1 MAINLKT
8 DPISKS
14 FYQYLWPAL
23 TGMVIKS
30 LFIMGDAFFIGMG
43 VGPDGLGA
51 ISLIIPPFSIFTAI
65 AMMVG
70 IGGAAKMSIEI
81 GKGNTDS
88 SQLWFSQS
96 MLLTA
101 ILSTITVVAALTW
114 LDELI
119 AFMGAS
125 GNMAQLAHDYLVV
138 LLPFFVLYSLAW
150 VLSCF
155 VRNDANPKLA
165 TYAMSLGAVANLF
178 FDYIFIIEMGMGMK
192 GAAYATAISQVVIAV
207 ILLSHFAR
215 KKGSLELSLKG
226 IGLDKTK
233 EIISI
238 GVPTFFI
245 EVTSA
250 MTIVLFNYV
259 LLTQFGESH
268 IIAYGLT
275 TNVGVLALFVMVGIA
290 QACQPIISFNHGAA
304 RPERIDDILKLGL
317 KAAIGSGSVFLIIV
331 WLFAPNIAAA
341 YLGSNDGL
349 ITLASTAVSF
359 FFLGVPLMGFNMVI
373 ANLFQAI
380 AKPKQATLI
389 SLSRGFVFVALGVL
403 ILPKLFPQDGIWA
416 SIVFAEAL
424 TAVISLSML
433 LIYRRRTMASNIE
446 QQAQLLVQPSK
457 AK

>member
-30 LFIMGDAFFIGMG
+30 LFIMGDALFIGLG

-51 ISLIIPPFSIFTAI
+51 IALVIPPFSIFTAI

-81 GKGNTDS
+81 GKGNTES
-88 SQLWFSQS
+88 SQMWFSQS
-96 MLLTA
+96 MLITTL
-101 ILSTITVVAALTW
+101 LSTITVTLALIW

-119 AFMGAS
+119 ALMGAS
-125 GNMAQLAHDYLVV
+125 GNLAQLAHDYLIV

-155 VRNDANPKLA
+155 VRNDTNPKLA
-165 TYAMSLGAVANLF
+165 TYAMSIGAITNLA
-178 FDYIFIIEMGMGMK
+178 FDYLFIIEMNMGMK
-192 GAAYATAISQVVIAV
+192 GAAYGTAIAQAVIAL
-207 ILLSHFAR
+207 ILLTHFLR
-215 KKGSLELSLKG
+215 KKGSLEFSLKG
-226 IGLDKTK
+226 IGLSKTK
-233 EIISI
+233 EILSI
-238 GVPTFFI
+238 GTPTFFI

-259 LLTQFGESH
+259 LLSQFGESH

-275 TNVGVLALFVMVGIA
+275 TNVGVFALFVMVGIA
-290 QACQPIISFNHGAA
+290 QACQPIISFNHGAG
-304 RPERIDDILKLGL
+304 RPERIDEILKLGM
-317 KAAIGSGSVFLIIV
+317 KAAMGSGTVFLLGI
-331 WLFAPNIAAA
+331 WLSAPLIASIYLGDSNDLIPIAASA
-341 YLGSNDGL
+341 LTFY
-349 ITLASTAVSF
+349 F
-359 FFLGVPLMGFNMVI
+359 FGVPLMGLNMVI

-389 SLSRGFVFVALGVL
+389 SLCRGFVFVALGVL
-403 ILPKLFPQDGIWA
+403 LLPKFFPQDGIWA
-416 SIVFAEAL
+416 SIVFAETL

-433 LIYRRRTMASNIE
+433 FNYRKRAVELTTSLARS
-446 QQAQLLVQPSK
+446 S
-457 AK
+457 

>member
-30 LFIMGDAFFIGMG
+30 LFIMGDALFIGLG

-51 ISLIIPPFSIFTAI
+51 IALVIPPFSIFTAI

-81 GKGNTDS
+81 GKGNTES
-88 SQLWFSQS
+88 SQMWFSQS
-96 MLLTA
+96 MLITTL
-101 ILSTITVVAALTW
+101 LSTITVTLALIW

-119 AFMGAS
+119 ALMGAS
-125 GNMAQLAHDYLVV
+125 GNLAQLAHDYLIV
-138 LLPFFVLYSLAW
+138 LLPFFVLYSLVW

-155 VRNDANPKLA
+155 VRNDTNPKLA
-165 TYAMSLGAVANLF
+165 TYAMSIGAITNLA
-178 FDYIFIIEMGMGMK
+178 FDYLFIIEMNMGMK
-192 GAAYATAISQVVIAV
+192 GAAYGTAIAQAVIAL
-207 ILLSHFAR
+207 ILLTHFVR
-215 KKGSLELSLKG
+215 KKGSLEFSLKG
-226 IGLDKTK
+226 IGLSKTK
-233 EIISI
+233 EILSI
-238 GVPTFFI
+238 GTPTFFI

-259 LLTQFGESH
+259 LLSQFGESH

-275 TNVGVLALFVMVGIA
+275 TNVGVFALFVMVGIA
-290 QACQPIISFNHGAA
+290 QACQPIISFNHGAG
-304 RPERIDDILKLGL
+304 RPERIDEILKLGM
-317 KAAIGSGSVFLIIV
+317 KAAMGSGTVFLLGI
-331 WLFAPNIAAA
+331 WLSAPLIASIYLGNANDLIPIAASA
-341 YLGSNDGL
+341 LTFY
-349 ITLASTAVSF
+349 F
-359 FFLGVPLMGFNMVI
+359 FGVPLMGLNMVI

-389 SLSRGFVFVALGVL
+389 SLCRGFVFVALGVL
-403 ILPKLFPQDGIWA
+403 LLPKFFPQDGIWA
-416 SIVFAEAL
+416 SIVFAETL

-433 LIYRRRTMASNIE
+433 FNYRKRAVELSASL
-446 QQAQLLVQPSK
+446 ARSS
-457 AK
+457 

>member
-30 LFIMGDAFFIGMG
+30 LFIMGDALFIGLG

-51 ISLIIPPFSIFTAI
+51 IALVIPPFSIFTAI

-81 GKGNTDS
+81 GKGNTES
-88 SQLWFSQS
+88 SQMWLSQS
-96 MLLTA
+96 MLITTL
-101 ILSTITVVAALTW
+101 LSTITVTLALIW

-119 AFMGAS
+119 ALMGAS
-125 GNMAQLAHDYLVV
+125 GNLAQLAHDYLIV

-155 VRNDANPKLA
+155 VRNDTNPKLA
-165 TYAMSLGAVANLF
+165 TYAMSIGAITNLA
-178 FDYIFIIEMGMGMK
+178 FDYLFIIEMNMGMK
-192 GAAYATAISQVVIAV
+192 GAAYGTAIAQAVIAL
-207 ILLSHFAR
+207 ILLTHFLR
-215 KKGSLELSLKG
+215 KKGSLEFSLKG
-226 IGLDKTK
+226 IGLSKTK
-233 EIISI
+233 EILSI
-238 GVPTFFI
+238 GTPTFFI

-259 LLTQFGESH
+259 LLNQFGESH

-275 TNVGVLALFVMVGIA
+275 TNVGVFALFVMVGIA
-290 QACQPIISFNHGAA
+290 QACQPIISFNHGAG
-304 RPERIDDILKLGL
+304 RPERIDEILKLGV
-317 KAAIGSGSVFLIIV
+317 KAAMGSGTVFLLGI
-331 WLFAPNIAAA
+331 WLSAPLIASIYLGNANDLIPIAASA
-341 YLGSNDGL
+341 LTFY
-349 ITLASTAVSF
+349 F
-359 FFLGVPLMGFNMVI
+359 FGVPLMGLNMVI

-389 SLSRGFVFVALGVL
+389 SLCRGFVFVALGVL
-403 ILPKLFPQDGIWA
+403 LLPKFFPQDGIWA
-416 SIVFAEAL
+416 SIVFAETL

-433 LIYRRRTMASNIE
+433 LNYKRKA
-446 QQAQLLVQPSK
+446 LLPAYS
-457 AK
+457 

>member
-30 LFIMGDAFFIGMG
+30 LFIMGDALFIGLG

-51 ISLIIPPFSIFTAI
+51 IALVIPPFSIFTAI

-81 GKGNTDS
+81 GKGNTES
-88 SQLWFSQS
+88 SQMWFSQS
-96 MLLTA
+96 MLITTL
-101 ILSTITVVAALTW
+101 LSTITVTLALIW

-119 AFMGAS
+119 ALMGAS
-125 GNMAQLAHDYLVV
+125 GNLAQLAHDYLIV

-155 VRNDANPKLA
+155 VRNDTNPKLA
-165 TYAMSLGAVANLF
+165 TYAMSIGAITNLA
-178 FDYIFIIEMGMGMK
+178 FDYLFIIEMNMGMK
-192 GAAYATAISQVVIAV
+192 GAAYGTAIAQAVIAL
-207 ILLSHFAR
+207 ILLTHFVG
-215 KKGSLELSLKG
+215 KKGSLEFSLKG
-226 IGLDKTK
+226 IGLSKTK
-233 EIISI
+233 EILSI
-238 GVPTFFI
+238 GTPTFFI

-259 LLTQFGESH
+259 LLSQFGESH

-275 TNVGVLALFVMVGIA
+275 TNVGVFALFVMVGIA
-290 QACQPIISFNHGAA
+290 QACQPIISFNHGAG
-304 RPERIDDILKLGL
+304 RPERIDEILKLGM
-317 KAAIGSGSVFLIIV
+317 KAAMGSGTVFLLGI
-331 WLFAPNIAAA
+331 WLSAPLIASIYLGNANDLIPIAASA
-341 YLGSNDGL
+341 LTFY
-349 ITLASTAVSF
+349 F
-359 FFLGVPLMGFNMVI
+359 FGVPLMGLNMVI

-389 SLSRGFVFVALGVL
+389 SLCRGFVFVALGVL
-403 ILPKLFPQDGIWA
+403 LLPKFFPQDGIWA
-416 SIVFAEAL
+416 SIVFAETL

-433 LIYRRRTMASNIE
+433 FNYRKRAVELSASL
-446 QQAQLLVQPSK
+446 ARSS
-457 AK
+457 

>member
-30 LFIMGDAFFIGMG
+30 LFIMGDALFIGLG

-51 ISLIIPPFSIFTAI
+51 IALVIPPFSIFTAI

-81 GKGNTDS
+81 GKGNTES
-88 SQLWFSQS
+88 SQMWFSQS
-96 MLLTA
+96 MLITTL
-101 ILSTITVVAALTW
+101 LSTITVTLALIW

-119 AFMGAS
+119 ALMGAS
-125 GNMAQLAHDYLVV
+125 GNLAQLAHDYLIV

-155 VRNDANPKLA
+155 VRNDTNPKLA
-165 TYAMSLGAVANLF
+165 TYAMSIGAIANLA
-178 FDYIFIIEMGMGMK
+178 FDYLFIIEMNMGMK
-192 GAAYATAISQVVIAV
+192 GAAYGTAIAQAVIAL
-207 ILLSHFAR
+207 ILLTHFVR
-215 KKGSLELSLKG
+215 KKGSLEFSLKG
-226 IGLDKTK
+226 IGLNKTK
-233 EIISI
+233 EILSI
-238 GVPTFFI
+238 GTPTFFI

-259 LLTQFGESH
+259 LLSQFGESH

-275 TNVGVLALFVMVGIA
+275 TNVGVFALFVMVGIA
-290 QACQPIISFNHGAA
+290 QACQPIISFNHGAG
-304 RPERIDDILKLGL
+304 RPERIDEILKLGM
-317 KAAIGSGSVFLIIV
+317 KAAMGSGTVFLLGI
-331 WLFAPNIAAA
+331 WLSAPLIASIYLGNANDLIPIAASA
-341 YLGSNDGL
+341 LTFY
-349 ITLASTAVSF
+349 F
-359 FFLGVPLMGFNMVI
+359 FGVPLMGLNMVI

-389 SLSRGFVFVALGVL
+389 SLCRGFVFVALGVL
-403 ILPKLFPQDGIWA
+403 LLPKFFPQDGIWA
-416 SIVFAEAL
+416 SIVFAETL

-433 LIYRRRTMASNIE
+433 FNYRKRAVELTTSLVRRS
-446 QQAQLLVQPSK
+446 
-457 AK
+457 

>member
-30 LFIMGDAFFIGMG
+30 LFIMGDALFIGLG

-51 ISLIIPPFSIFTAI
+51 IALVIPPFSIFTAI

-81 GKGNTDS
+81 GKGNTES
-88 SQLWFSQS
+88 SQMWFSQS
-96 MLLTA
+96 MLITTL
-101 ILSTITVVAALTW
+101 LSTITVTLALIW

-119 AFMGAS
+119 ALMGAS
-125 GNMAQLAHDYLVV
+125 GNLAQLAHDYLIV

-155 VRNDANPKLA
+155 VRNDTNPKLA
-165 TYAMSLGAVANLF
+165 TYAMSIGAITNLA
-178 FDYIFIIEMGMGMK
+178 FDYLFIIEMNMGMK
-192 GAAYATAISQVVIAV
+192 GAAYGTAIAQAVIAL
-207 ILLSHFAR
+207 ILLTHFVR
-215 KKGSLELSLKG
+215 KKGSLEFSLKG
-226 IGLDKTK
+226 IGLSKTK
-233 EIISI
+233 EILSI
-238 GVPTFFI
+238 GTPTFFI

-259 LLTQFGESH
+259 LLSQFGESH

-275 TNVGVLALFVMVGIA
+275 TNVGVFALFVMVGIA
-290 QACQPIISFNHGAA
+290 QACQPIISFNHGAG
-304 RPERIDDILKLGL
+304 RPERIDEILKLGM
-317 KAAIGSGSVFLIIV
+317 KAAMGSGTVFLLGI
-331 WLFAPNIAAA
+331 WLSAPLIASIYLGNTNDLIPIAASA
-341 YLGSNDGL
+341 LTFY
-349 ITLASTAVSF
+349 F
-359 FFLGVPLMGFNMVI
+359 FGVPLMGLNMVI

-389 SLSRGFVFVALGVL
+389 SLCRGFVFVALGVL
-403 ILPKLFPQDGIWA
+403 LLPKFFPQDGIWA
-416 SIVFAEAL
+416 SIVFAETL

-433 LIYRRRTMASNIE
+433 FNYRKRAVELTTSVARS
-446 QQAQLLVQPSK
+446 S
-457 AK
+457 

>member
-30 LFIMGDAFFIGMG
+30 LFIMGDALFIGLG

-51 ISLIIPPFSIFTAI
+51 IALVIPPFSIFTAI

-81 GKGNTDS
+81 GKGNTES
-88 SQLWFSQS
+88 SQMWFSQS
-96 MLLTA
+96 MLITTL
-101 ILSTITVVAALTW
+101 LSTITVTLALIW

-119 AFMGAS
+119 ALMGAS
-125 GNMAQLAHDYLVV
+125 GNLAQLAHDYLIV

-155 VRNDANPKLA
+155 VRNDTNPKLA
-165 TYAMSLGAVANLF
+165 TYAMSIGAITNLA
-178 FDYIFIIEMGMGMK
+178 FDYLFIIEMNMGMK
-192 GAAYATAISQVVIAV
+192 GAAYGTAIAQAVIAL
-207 ILLSHFAR
+207 ILLTHFVR
-215 KKGSLELSLKG
+215 KKGALEFSLKG
-226 IGLDKTK
+226 IGLSKTK
-233 EIISI
+233 EILSI
-238 GVPTFFI
+238 GTPTFFI

-259 LLTQFGESH
+259 LLSQFGESH

-275 TNVGVLALFVMVGIA
+275 TNVGVFALFVMVGIA
-290 QACQPIISFNHGAA
+290 QACQPIISFNHGAG
-304 RPERIDDILKLGL
+304 RPERIDEILKLGM
-317 KAAIGSGSVFLIIV
+317 KAAMGSGTVFLLGI
-331 WLFAPNIAAA
+331 WLSAPLIASIYLGDSNDLIPIAASA
-341 YLGSNDGL
+341 LTFY
-349 ITLASTAVSF
+349 F
-359 FFLGVPLMGFNMVI
+359 FGVPLMGLNMVI

-389 SLSRGFVFVALGVL
+389 SLCRGFVFVALGVL
-403 ILPKLFPQDGIWA
+403 LLPKFFPQDGIWA
-416 SIVFAEAL
+416 SIVFAETL

-433 LIYRRRTMASNIE
+433 FNYRKRAVELSASL
-446 QQAQLLVQPSK
+446 ARSS
-457 AK
+457 

>member
-30 LFIMGDAFFIGMG
+30 LFIMGDALFIGLG

-51 ISLIIPPFSIFTAI
+51 IALVIPPFSIFTAI

-81 GKGNTDS
+81 GKGNTES
-88 SQLWFSQS
+88 SQMWFSQS
-96 MLLTA
+96 MLITTL
-101 ILSTITVVAALTW
+101 LSTITVTLALIW

-119 AFMGAS
+119 ALMGAS
-125 GNMAQLAHDYLVV
+125 GNLAQLAHDYLIV

-155 VRNDANPKLA
+155 VRNDTNPKLA
-165 TYAMSLGAVANLF
+165 TYAMSIGAITNLA
-178 FDYIFIIEMGMGMK
+178 FDYLFIIEMNMGMK
-192 GAAYATAISQVVIAV
+192 GAAYGTAIAQAVIAL
-207 ILLSHFAR
+207 ILLTHFVG
-215 KKGSLELSLKG
+215 KKGSLEFSLKG
-226 IGLDKTK
+226 IGLSKTK
-233 EIISI
+233 EILSI
-238 GVPTFFI
+238 GTPTFFI

-259 LLTQFGESH
+259 LLSQFGESH

-275 TNVGVLALFVMVGIA
+275 TNVGVFALFVMVGIA
-290 QACQPIISFNHGAA
+290 QACQPIISFNHGAG
-304 RPERIDDILKLGL
+304 RPERIDDILKLGM
-317 KAAIGSGSVFLIIV
+317 KAAMGSGTVFLLGI
-331 WLFAPNIAAA
+331 WLSAPLIASVYLGNANDLIPIAASA
-341 YLGSNDGL
+341 LTFY
-349 ITLASTAVSF
+349 F
-359 FFLGVPLMGFNMVI
+359 FGVPLMGLNMVI

-389 SLSRGFVFVALGVL
+389 SLCRGFVFVALGVL
-403 ILPKLFPQDGIWA
+403 LLPKFFPQDGIWA
-416 SIVFAEAL
+416 SIVFAETL

-433 LIYRRRTMASNIE
+433 FNYRKRAVELTTSLARS
-446 QQAQLLVQPSK
+446 S
-457 AK
+457 

>member
-30 LFIMGDAFFIGMG
+30 LFIMGDALFIGLG

-51 ISLIIPPFSIFTAI
+51 IALVIPPFSIFTAI

-81 GKGNTDS
+81 GKGNTES
-88 SQLWFSQS
+88 SQMWFSQS
-96 MLLTA
+96 MLITTL
-101 ILSTITVVAALTW
+101 LSTITVTLALIW

-119 AFMGAS
+119 ALMGAS
-125 GNMAQLAHDYLVV
+125 GNLAQLAHDYLIV

-155 VRNDANPKLA
+155 VRNDTNPKLA
-165 TYAMSLGAVANLF
+165 TYAMSIGAITNLA
-178 FDYIFIIEMGMGMK
+178 FDYLFIIEMNMGMK
-192 GAAYATAISQVVIAV
+192 GAAYGTAIAQAVIAL
-207 ILLSHFAR
+207 ILLTHFLR
-215 KKGSLELSLKG
+215 KKGSLEFSLKG
-226 IGLDKTK
+226 IGLSKTK
-233 EIISI
+233 EILSI
-238 GVPTFFI
+238 GTPTFFI

-259 LLTQFGESH
+259 LLSQFGESH

-275 TNVGVLALFVMVGIA
+275 TNVGVFALFVMVGIA
-290 QACQPIISFNHGAA
+290 QACQPIISFNHGAG
-304 RPERIDDILKLGL
+304 RPERIDEILKLGM
-317 KAAIGSGSVFLIIV
+317 KAAMGSGTVFLLGI
-331 WLFAPNIAAA
+331 WLSAPLIASIYLGNANDLIPIAASA
-341 YLGSNDGL
+341 LTFY
-349 ITLASTAVSF
+349 F
-359 FFLGVPLMGFNMVI
+359 FGVPLMGLNMVI

-389 SLSRGFVFVALGVL
+389 SLCRGFVFVALGVL
-403 ILPKLFPQDGIWA
+403 LLPKFFPQDGIWA
-416 SIVFAEAL
+416 SIVFAETL

-433 LIYRRRTMASNIE
+433 FNYRKRAVELTTSVARS
-446 QQAQLLVQPSK
+446 S
-457 AK
+457 

>member
-30 LFIMGDAFFIGMG
+30 LFIMGDALFIGLG

-51 ISLIIPPFSIFTAI
+51 IALVIPPFSIFTAI

-81 GKGNTDS
+81 GKGNTES
-88 SQLWFSQS
+88 SQMWFSQS
-96 MLLTA
+96 MLVTTL
-101 ILSTITVVAALTW
+101 ISTITVTLALIW

-119 AFMGAS
+119 ALMGAS
-125 GNMAQLAHDYLVV
+125 GNLAQLAHDYLIV

-155 VRNDANPKLA
+155 VRNDTNPKLA
-165 TYAMSLGAVANLF
+165 TYAMSIGAITNLA
-178 FDYIFIIEMGMGMK
+178 FDYLFIIEMNMGMK
-192 GAAYATAISQVVIAV
+192 GAAYGTAIAQAVIAL
-207 ILLSHFAR
+207 ILLTHFVG
-215 KKGSLELSLKG
+215 KKGSLEFSLRG
-226 IGLDKTK
+226 IGLSKTK
-233 EIISI
+233 EILSI
-238 GVPTFFI
+238 GTPTFFI

-259 LLTQFGESH
+259 LLSQFGESH

-275 TNVGVLALFVMVGIA
+275 TNVGVFALFVMVGIA
-290 QACQPIISFNHGAA
+290 QACQPIISFNHGAG
-304 RPERIDDILKLGL
+304 RPERIDEILKLGM
-317 KAAIGSGSVFLIIV
+317 KAAMGSGTVFLLGI
-331 WLFAPNIAAA
+331 WLSAPLIASIYLGDSNDLIPIAASA
-341 YLGSNDGL
+341 LTFY
-349 ITLASTAVSF
+349 F
-359 FFLGVPLMGFNMVI
+359 FGVPLMGLNMVI

-389 SLSRGFVFVALGVL
+389 SLCRGFVFVALGVL
-403 ILPKLFPQDGIWA
+403 LLPKFFPQDGIWA
-416 SIVFAEAL
+416 SIVFAETL

-433 LIYRRRTMASNIE
+433 FNYRKRAVELTTSLARS
-446 QQAQLLVQPSK
+446 S
-457 AK
+457 

>member
-30 LFIMGDAFFIGMG
+30 LFIMGDALFIGLG

-51 ISLIIPPFSIFTAI
+51 IALVIPPFSIFTAI

-81 GKGNTDS
+81 GKGNTES
-88 SQLWFSQS
+88 SQMWFSQS
-96 MLLTA
+96 MLITTL
-101 ILSTITVVAALTW
+101 LSTITVTLALIW

-119 AFMGAS
+119 ALMGAS
-125 GNMAQLAHDYLVV
+125 GNLAQLAHDYLIV

-155 VRNDANPKLA
+155 VRNDTNPKLA
-165 TYAMSLGAVANLF
+165 TYAMSIGAITNLA
-178 FDYIFIIEMGMGMK
+178 FDYLFIIEMNMGMK
-192 GAAYATAISQVVIAV
+192 GAAYGTAIAQAVIAL
-207 ILLSHFAR
+207 ILLTHFVR
-215 KKGSLELSLKG
+215 KKGSLEFSLKG
-226 IGLDKTK
+226 IGLSKTK
-233 EIISI
+233 EILSI
-238 GVPTFFI
+238 GTPTFFI

-259 LLTQFGESH
+259 LLSQFGESH

-275 TNVGVLALFVMVGIA
+275 TNVGVFALFVMVGIA
-290 QACQPIISFNHGAA
+290 QACQPIISFNHGAG
-304 RPERIDDILKLGL
+304 RPERIDEILKLGM
-317 KAAIGSGSVFLIIV
+317 KAAMGSGTVFLLGI
-331 WLFAPNIAAA
+331 WLSAPLIASIYLGNANDLIPIAASA
-341 YLGSNDGL
+341 LTFY
-349 ITLASTAVSF
+349 F
-359 FFLGVPLMGFNMVI
+359 FGVPLMGLNMVI

-389 SLSRGFVFVALGVL
+389 SLCRGFVFVALGVL
-403 ILPKLFPQDGIWA
+403 LLPKFFPKDGIWA
-416 SIVFAEAL
+416 SIVFAETL

-433 LIYRRRTMASNIE
+433 FNYRKRAVEPTTSLAS
-446 QQAQLLVQPSK
+446 SS
-457 AK
+457 

>member
-30 LFIMGDAFFIGMG
+30 LFIMGDALFIGLG

-51 ISLIIPPFSIFTAI
+51 IALVIPPFSIFTAI

-81 GKGNTDS
+81 GKGNTES
-88 SQLWFSQS
+88 SQMWFSQS
-96 MLLTA
+96 MLITTL
-101 ILSTITVVAALTW
+101 LSTITVTLALIW

-119 AFMGAS
+119 ALMGAS
-125 GNMAQLAHDYLVV
+125 GNLAQLAHDYLIV

-155 VRNDANPKLA
+155 VRNDTNPKLA
-165 TYAMSLGAVANLF
+165 TYAMSIGAITNLA
-178 FDYIFIIEMGMGMK
+178 FDYLFIIEMNMGMK
-192 GAAYATAISQVVIAV
+192 GAAYGTAIAQAVIAL
-207 ILLSHFAR
+207 ILLTHFLR
-215 KKGSLELSLKG
+215 KKGSLEFSLKG
-226 IGLDKTK
+226 IGLSKTK
-233 EIISI
+233 EILSI
-238 GVPTFFI
+238 GTPTFFI

-259 LLTQFGESH
+259 LLSQFGESH

-275 TNVGVLALFVMVGIA
+275 TNVGVFALFVMVGIA
-290 QACQPIISFNHGAA
+290 QACQPIISFNHGAG
-304 RPERIDDILKLGL
+304 RSERIDEILKLGM
-317 KAAIGSGSVFLIIV
+317 KAAMGSGTVFLLGI
-331 WLFAPNIAAA
+331 WLSAPLIASVYLGNANDLIPIAASA
-341 YLGSNDGL
+341 LTFY
-349 ITLASTAVSF
+349 F
-359 FFLGVPLMGFNMVI
+359 FGVPLMGLNMVI

-389 SLSRGFVFVALGVL
+389 SLCRGFVFVALGVL
-403 ILPKLFPQDGIWA
+403 LLPKFFPQDGIWA
-416 SIVFAEAL
+416 SIVFAETL

-433 LIYRRRTMASNIE
+433 FNYRKRAVELSASL
-446 QQAQLLVQPSK
+446 ARSS
-457 AK
+457 

>member
-30 LFIMGDAFFIGMG
+30 LFIMGDALFIGLG

-51 ISLIIPPFSIFTAI
+51 IALVIPPFSIFTAI

-81 GKGNTDS
+81 GKGNTES
-88 SQLWFSQS
+88 SQMWFSQS
-96 MLLTA
+96 MLITTL
-101 ILSTITVVAALTW
+101 LSTITVTLALIW

-119 AFMGAS
+119 ALMGAS
-125 GNMAQLAHDYLVV
+125 GNLAQLAHDYLIV

-155 VRNDANPKLA
+155 VRNDTNPKLA
-165 TYAMSLGAVANLF
+165 TYAMSIGAITNLA
-178 FDYIFIIEMGMGMK
+178 FDYLFIIEMNMGMK
-192 GAAYATAISQVVIAV
+192 GAAYGTAIAQAVIAL
-207 ILLSHFAR
+207 ILLTHFVR
-215 KKGSLELSLKG
+215 KKGSLEFSLKG
-226 IGLDKTK
+226 IGLSKTK
-233 EIISI
+233 EILSI
-238 GVPTFFI
+238 GTPTFFI

-259 LLTQFGESH
+259 LLSQFGESH

-275 TNVGVLALFVMVGIA
+275 TNVGVFALFVMVGIA
-290 QACQPIISFNHGAA
+290 QACQPIISFNHGAG
-304 RPERIDDILKLGL
+304 RPERIDEILKLGM
-317 KAAIGSGSVFLIIV
+317 KAAMGSGTVFLLGI
-331 WLFAPNIAAA
+331 WLSAPLIASVYLSDSNDLIPIAASA
-341 YLGSNDGL
+341 LTFY
-349 ITLASTAVSF
+349 F
-359 FFLGVPLMGFNMVI
+359 FGVPLMGLNMVI

-389 SLSRGFVFVALGVL
+389 SLCRGFVFVALGVL
-403 ILPKLFPQDGIWA
+403 LLPKLFPKDGIWA
-416 SIVFAEAL
+416 SIVFAETL

-433 LIYRRRTMASNIE
+433 FNYRKRAVELTTSLARS
-446 QQAQLLVQPSK
+446 S
-457 AK
+457 

>member
-30 LFIMGDAFFIGMG
+30 LFIMGDALFIGLG

-51 ISLIIPPFSIFTAI
+51 IALVIPPFSIFTAI

-81 GKGNTDS
+81 GKGNTES
-88 SQLWFSQS
+88 SQMWFSQS
-96 MLLTA
+96 MLITTL
-101 ILSTITVVAALTW
+101 LSTITVTLALIW

-119 AFMGAS
+119 ALMGAS
-125 GNMAQLAHDYLVV
+125 GNLAQLAHDYLIV

-155 VRNDANPKLA
+155 VRNDTNPKLA
-165 TYAMSLGAVANLF
+165 TYAMSIGAITNLA
-178 FDYIFIIEMGMGMK
+178 FDYLFIIEMNMGMK
-192 GAAYATAISQVVIAV
+192 GAAYGTAIAQAVIAL
-207 ILLSHFAR
+207 ILLTHFVR
-215 KKGSLELSLKG
+215 KKGSLEFSLKG
-226 IGLDKTK
+226 IGLSKTK
-233 EIISI
+233 EILSI
-238 GVPTFFI
+238 GTPTFFI

-259 LLTQFGESH
+259 LLSQFGESH

-275 TNVGVLALFVMVGIA
+275 TNVGVFALFVMVGIA
-290 QACQPIISFNHGAA
+290 QACQPIISFNHGAG
-304 RPERIDDILKLGL
+304 RPERIDEILKLGM
-317 KAAIGSGSVFLIIV
+317 KAAMGSGTVFLLGI
-331 WLFAPNIAAA
+331 WLSAPLIASIYLGDSNDLIPIAASA
-341 YLGSNDGL
+341 LTFY
-349 ITLASTAVSF
+349 F
-359 FFLGVPLMGFNMVI
+359 FGVPLMGLNMVI

-389 SLSRGFVFVALGVL
+389 SLCRGFVFVALGVL
-403 ILPKLFPQDGIWA
+403 LLPKFFPQDGIWA
-416 SIVFAEAL
+416 SIVFAETL

-433 LIYRRRTMASNIE
+433 FNYRKRAVELTTSLARS
-446 QQAQLLVQPSK
+446 S
-457 AK
+457 

>member
-30 LFIMGDAFFIGMG
+30 LFIMGDALFIGLG

-51 ISLIIPPFSIFTAI
+51 IALVIPPFSIFTAI

-81 GKGNTDS
+81 GKGNTES
-88 SQLWFSQS
+88 SQMWFSQS
-96 MLLTA
+96 MLITTL
-101 ILSTITVVAALTW
+101 LSTITVTLALIW

-119 AFMGAS
+119 ALMGAS
-125 GNMAQLAHDYLVV
+125 GNLAQLAHDYLIV

-155 VRNDANPKLA
+155 VRNDTNPKLA
-165 TYAMSLGAVANLF
+165 TYAMSIGAITNLA
-178 FDYIFIIEMGMGMK
+178 FDYLFIIEMNMGMK
-192 GAAYATAISQVVIAV
+192 GAAYGTAIAQAVIAL
-207 ILLSHFAR
+207 ILLTHFLR
-215 KKGSLELSLKG
+215 KKGSLEFSLKG
-226 IGLDKTK
+226 IGLSKTK
-233 EIISI
+233 EILSI
-238 GVPTFFI
+238 GTPTFFI

-259 LLTQFGESH
+259 LLSQFGESH

-275 TNVGVLALFVMVGIA
+275 TNVGVFALFVMVGIA
-290 QACQPIISFNHGAA
+290 QACQPIISFNHGAG
-304 RPERIDDILKLGL
+304 RSERIDEILKLGM
-317 KAAIGSGSVFLIIV
+317 KAAMGSGTVFLLGI
-331 WLFAPNIAAA
+331 WLSAPLIASVYLGNANDLIPIAASA
-341 YLGSNDGL
+341 LTFY
-349 ITLASTAVSF
+349 F
-359 FFLGVPLMGFNMVI
+359 FGVPLMGLNMVI

-389 SLSRGFVFVALGVL
+389 SLCRGFVFVALGVL
-403 ILPKLFPQDGIWA
+403 LLPKFFPQDGIWA
-416 SIVFAEAL
+416 SIVFAETL

-433 LIYRRRTMASNIE
+433 FNYRKRAVELTTSLARS
-446 QQAQLLVQPSK
+446 S
-457 AK
+457 

>member
-30 LFIMGDAFFIGMG
+30 LFIMGDALFIGLG

-51 ISLIIPPFSIFTAI
+51 IALVIPPFSIFTAI

-81 GKGNTDS
+81 GKGNTES
-88 SQLWFSQS
+88 SQMWFSQS
-96 MLLTA
+96 MLITTL
-101 ILSTITVVAALTW
+101 LSTITVTLALIW

-119 AFMGAS
+119 ALMGAS
-125 GNMAQLAHDYLVV
+125 GNLAQLAHDYLIV

-155 VRNDANPKLA
+155 VRNDTNPKLA
-165 TYAMSLGAVANLF
+165 TYAMSIGAITNLA
-178 FDYIFIIEMGMGMK
+178 FDYLFIIEMNMGMK
-192 GAAYATAISQVVIAV
+192 GAAYGTAIAQAVIAL
-207 ILLSHFAR
+207 ILLTHFVR
-215 KKGSLELSLKG
+215 KKGSLEFSLKG
-226 IGLDKTK
+226 IGLSKTK
-233 EIISI
+233 EILSI
-238 GVPTFFI
+238 GTPTFFI

-259 LLTQFGESH
+259 LLSQFGESH

-275 TNVGVLALFVMVGIA
+275 TNVGVFALFVMVGIA
-290 QACQPIISFNHGAA
+290 QACQPIISFNHGAG
-304 RPERIDDILKLGL
+304 RPERIDEILKLGM
-317 KAAIGSGSVFLIIV
+317 KAAMGSGTVFLLGI
-331 WLFAPNIAAA
+331 WLSAPLIASIYLGNANDLIPIAASA
-341 YLGSNDGL
+341 LTFY
-349 ITLASTAVSF
+349 F
-359 FFLGVPLMGFNMVI
+359 FGVPLMGLNMVI

-389 SLSRGFVFVALGVL
+389 SLCRGFVFVALGVL
-403 ILPKLFPQDGIWA
+403 LLPKFFPQDGIWA
-416 SIVFAEAL
+416 SIVFAETL

-433 LIYRRRTMASNIE
+433 FNYRKRAVELSASL
-446 QQAQLLVQPSK
+446 ARSS
-457 AK
+457 

>member
-1 MAINLKT
+1 MAINLNT

-30 LFIMGDAFFIGMG
+30 LFIMGDALFIGLG

-51 ISLIIPPFSIFTAI
+51 IALVIPPFSIFTAI

-81 GKGNTDS
+81 GKGNTES
-88 SQLWFSQS
+88 SQMWLSQS
-96 MLLTA
+96 MLITTL
-101 ILSTITVVAALTW
+101 LSTITVTLALIW

-119 AFMGAS
+119 ALMGAS
-125 GNMAQLAHDYLVV
+125 GNLAQLAHDYLIV

-155 VRNDANPKLA
+155 VRNDTNPKLA
-165 TYAMSLGAVANLF
+165 TYAMSIGAITNLA
-178 FDYIFIIEMGMGMK
+178 FDYLFIIEMNMGMK
-192 GAAYATAISQVVIAV
+192 GAAYGTAIAQAVIAL
-207 ILLSHFAR
+207 ILLTHFVR
-215 KKGSLELSLKG
+215 KKGSLEFSLKG
-226 IGLDKTK
+226 IGLSKTK
-233 EIISI
+233 EILSI
-238 GVPTFFI
+238 GTPTFFI

-259 LLTQFGESH
+259 LLSQFGESH

-275 TNVGVLALFVMVGIA
+275 TNVGVFALFVMVGIA
-290 QACQPIISFNHGAA
+290 QACQPILSFNHGAG
-304 RPERIDDILKLGL
+304 RPERIDEILKLGV
-317 KAAIGSGSVFLIIV
+317 KAAMGSGTVFLLGI
-331 WLFAPNIAAA
+331 WLSAPLIASIYLGDANDLIPIAASA
-341 YLGSNDGL
+341 LTFY
-349 ITLASTAVSF
+349 F
-359 FFLGVPLMGFNMVI
+359 FGVPLMGLNMVI

-389 SLSRGFVFVALGVL
+389 SLCRGFVFVALGVL
-403 ILPKLFPQDGIWA
+403 LLPKFFPQDGIWA
-416 SIVFAEAL
+416 SIVFAETL

-433 LIYRRRTMASNIE
+433 LNYKRKA
-446 QQAQLLVQPSK
+446 LLPAYS
-457 AK
+457 